1 MRPFL
6 VLVFAALVTGC
17 ASLSALMRPD
27 PYLWMEEVEGERAL
41 AWVRQENARS
51 LAQLESDSRYAGLLA
66 DATAIANSQDRLPT
80 GAVRGGYY
88 YNFWQDGTHVRGIW
102 RRSPLADYARNAPR
116 WETLLDIDAL
126 ARAENANWVYKGVA
140 CAPSNQRCMV
150 QLSDGGKDASIWREF
165 DLATR
170 QFTPNGFALPEAK
183 SSLEWADENTLIVA
197 TNYGPDTLSTSGYPM
212 VARLWRRGQPL
223 SAAQE
228 VMRAQSGD
236 MGLFIGGFD
245 DVEGERI
252 VTAHQAHSFFE
263 ASQWRIDNGR
273 ASRFTLPRK
282 ATIRAVHKGH
292 LIVTLEEPWTP
303 QGASAGT
310 AAYPTGALIAVA
322 LDSATGPSPA
332 TTLLYTPGARESLED
347 VVATRD
353 AVLVAGYENVRG
365 RILRFSFDGRAWLES
380 GISLP
385 PNGSVSFAGA
395 DSQEATAFA
404 VYQNYTTPTSLYA
417 LDVQAARAT
426 VVRSLPAQF
435 DASRFVAEQFEAT
448 SRDGTRVPYFVVRP
462 RDMQLNGQNPTLLWA
477 YGGFQISYPPT
488 YNPYVGKLWL
498 ERGGVYVLANIRGG
512 GEFGPAWHQAG
523 LRTNRQ
529 VVFDD
534 FIAVSED
541 LIARRITSSRYLGIQ
556 GGSNGGLLMGVML
569 TQRPELF
576 RAVVVQVPLLDMLRY
591 DRLLAGASWVDEYG
605 SPDVPAER
613 RWLEQMSPYQ
623 NLERREDF
631 PVPFFVTSTKDDRV
645 HPGHARKYAAR
656 MQELGMP
663 FLYFEN
669 IDGGHAASANQNEVA
684 RRRALEMTYLM
695 QRLMD

>member
-1 MRPFL
+1 ML
-6 VLVFAALVTGC
+6 VLVSLVGAC
-17 ASLSALMRPD
+17 ASLSSLMRSD

-51 LAQLESDSRYAGLLA
+51 LAQLESDSRYADLLA

-88 YNFWQDGTHVRGIW
+88 YNFWQDAQHVRGIW
-102 RRSPLADYARNAPR
+102 RRSPLADFARNEPR
-116 WETLLDIDAL
+116 WETLLDLDAL
-126 ARAENANWVYKGVA
+126 ARTENANWVYKGVA

-165 DLATR
+165 DLTTR
-170 QFTPNGFALPEAK
+170 QFVPNGFALPEAK

-197 TNYGPDTLSTSGYPM
+197 TNWGPNTLSTSGYPM
-212 VARLWRRGQPL
+212 IARLWRRGEPL
-223 SAAQE
+223 SGAQE
-228 VMRAQSGD
+228 VLRAGDGD
-236 MGLFIGGFD
+236 MGLFIGGLD
-245 DVEGERI
+245 DVDGTRI
-252 VTAHQAHSFFE
+252 VVANQAHSFFE
-263 ASQWRIDNGR
+263 ASQWRFDG
-273 ASRFTLPRK
+273 ATPARFTLPRK
-282 ATIRAVHKGH
+282 STIRAVHKAH
-292 LIVTLEEPWTP
+292 LIVTLEEPWTV
-303 QGASAGT
+303 GATTYA
-310 AAYPTGALIAVA
+310 TGALIAVS
-322 LDSATGPSPA
+322 LDSATSPA
-332 TTLLYTPGARESLED
+332 PAVTALYTPGPRESLED
-347 VVATRD
+347 IAATRD

-380 GISLP
+380 GIALP

-395 DSQEATAFA
+395 DPQESTAFA
-404 VYQNYTTPTSLYA
+404 IYQNYTTPTSLYA
-417 LDVQAARAT
+417 LDVRNARAS

-462 RDMQLNGQNPTLLWA
+462 RDMQLNGENPTLLWA
-477 YGGFQISYPPT
+477 YGGFQISYPPM
-488 YNPYVGKLWL
+488 YNPYAGKLWL

-541 LIARRITSSRYLGIQ
+541 LIARRITSPRRLGIQ

-605 SPDVPAER
+605 SPDNPAER

-684 RRRALEMTYLM
+684 RRRALETTYLM